1 MKRIIIVLMVL
12 CAIISLTGCNKQSQD
27 KELVVFA
34 ASSMTESL
42 TEIADVYSKQNPNIK
57 LTFNFD
63 SSGTLKTQIEE
74 GAECDVFISAS
85 QKPMNS
91 LDCILDDTRYDI
103 LENKIA
109 LVVPEGNTESI
120 NSFDDLINH
129 LNDGDIMLAIGNADV
144 PVGEYTLKIFDYY
157 GLSESE
163 LNSKGCLTYGTNVKE
178 VTTHVSENMADCGIV
193 YQTDASTANLK
204 VVDTASI
211 DMCGQVIYPAAVL
224 QSSHN
229 IDLATD
235 FLEFLKDDD
244 ASSVFIKY
252 GFTPIHQ

>member
-1 MKRIIIVLMVL
+1 MKKILSVFLIL
-12 CAIISLTGCNKQSQD
+12 CAIILLAGCNKHTQD
-27 KELVVFA
+27 NELVVFA

-42 TEIADVYSKQNPNIK
+42 TEIADVYNKQNPDVK

-85 QKPMNS
+85 QKPMDS
-91 LDCILDDTRYDI
+91 LDCIVLETRFDI

-109 LVVPEGNTESI
+109 LVVPEGNPKSI
-120 NSFDDLINH
+120 DSFDDLIDH
-129 LNDGDIMLAIGNADV
+129 LNKGDIMLAIGNADV

-157 GLSESE
+157 GLSENE
-163 LNSKGCLTYGTNVKE
+163 LNSKGSLAYGTNVKE

-193 YQTDASTANLK
+193 YHTDASVANLK
-204 VVDTASI
+204 VVDTATF
-211 DMCGQVIYPAAVL
+211 DMCGQVIYPTAVIET
-224 QSSHN
+224 SHN

-235 FLEFLKDDD
+235 FLEFLNGED
-244 ASSVFIKY
+244 ASDVFIKY
-252 GFTPIHQ
+252 GFTPID